1 MFVSGCLRRLR
12 GNQNYFS
19 SAPAPLPLPSRL
31 YPYATSAQLHQVH
44 ALGERGGAS
53 PQNQSRV
60 KGEASPWMG
69 WSQREQFSRP
79 QSTGKLMERL
89 CRTRQALM
97 RTGTEGSSST
107 GSPPHPSPHPPLSQP
122 HSPSQVLH
130 AHLLVQTSVD
140 RFNLNNAAMLYLF
153 DGYVFVTLLF
163 PSM

>member
-1 MFVSGCLRRLR
+1 MLW
-12 GNQNYFS
+12 GNRNYFL

-31 YPYATSAQLHQVH
+31 YPYATSVQLHQLR
-44 ALGERGGAS
+44 ALGEGGEAS
-53 PQNQSRV
+53 PQNRSRV
-60 KGEASPWMG
+60 NPWMG
-69 WSQREQFSRP
+69 WSQREQFSHP
-79 QSTGKLMERL
+79 QSTGKLMEKL
-89 CRTRQALM
+89 CRARQALM

-107 GSPPHPSPHPPLSQP
+107 GSPPHLSPHPPLSQP

>member
-44 ALGERGGAS
+44 ALGEKGEAS
-53 PQNQSRV
+53 PQNRSRV
-60 KGEASPWMG
+60 KGEASPWMR
-69 WSQREQFSRP
+69 WNQREQFSHP
-79 QSTGKLMERL
+79 QSTGKLMENL
-89 CRTRQALM
+89 CKTRQALL
-97 RTGTEGSSST
+97 RTGREGSSST

-122 HSPSQVLH
+122 HTPSQVLH
-130 AHLLVQTSVD
+130 AHHLVETYVD
-140 RFNLNNAAMLYLF
+140 RYNFTNSAMLYLF
-153 DGYVFVTLLF
+153 DGYVFVTFFF